1 MTSKTELLP
10 KVAVSLLLSLGLMS
24 HASLGQAQ
32 ERVEME
38 QLQATTQALLE
49 AMVES
54 GLLTRDKVN
63 ALLAAAKAKAKA
75 APAAPAVSPE
85 AAADVGKDV
94 GKDGKKI
101 VRVPYVPEAVKTEM
115 REQIK
120 REVLVQARNERWG
133 EPGATPEWTN
143 RIKIEGDFRLREE
156 AVRLSGDNTAPGMGT
171 FASGEGALT
180 RAADIATSKGTNPVV
195 NPSPPN
201 FNTQDDYERLRLRAR
216 IGVTASLTD
225 EVSAT
230 LRLSTGGTTDR
241 TSTNQTLGQSFNKY
255 AVVVDQAYVSL
266 KPTPELTLS
275 GGRMPNPFF
284 STDLVWADDLGFEG
298 IAASA
303 QKPLFTNGSGFLAAG
318 YFPLSAEVPGTSNA
332 RSLLGVQGGIDVK
345 LPGSGNQ
352 LKLGLAL
359 YDYRGIEGKKE
370 DAVAMNLAPNYG
382 TRYEYAAGFR
392 QRGNTLF
399 RVNAADNSS
408 TTYYGLASSFR
419 ELNLTAALD
428 LPNLL
433 SKPLRVTADYVKNL
447 GFSRSEMQERTG
459 VAITDGS
466 DTGYLAK
473 VQMGPTALRRG
484 DWNASLAYRYL
495 GSDAVLDAFTNSD
508 FGMGGTNNK
517 GLILGANYGLYN
529 HTVVSARWMS
539 SNQIDSYAP
548 GAQPGT
554 KLSVDT
560 IQLDLT
566 TRY

>member
-10 KVAVSLLLSLGLMS
+10 KVAVSLLLSLGLLS
-24 HASLGQAQ
+24 HASMAQAQ
-32 ERVEME
+32 ERAELE
-38 QLQATTQALLE
+38 QMQATTQALLE
-49 AMVES
+49 ALVES

-63 ALLAAAKAKAKA
+63 ALLASAKAKAKA
-75 APAAPAVSPE
+75 APAAPVVSAEASPE
-85 AAADVGKDV
+85 L
-94 GKDGKKI
+94 GKDGKKV

-156 AVRLSGDNTAPGMGT
+156 AVRLSKDNTAPGLGT
-171 FASGEGALT
+171 FANGDLT
-180 RAADIATSKGTNPVV
+180 RAADVATAKGSNTLASVA
-195 NPSPPN
+195 N

-225 EVSAT
+225 EASAT

-255 AVVVDQAYVSL
+255 AVVVDQAYVTL
-266 KPTPELTLS
+266 KPTPELSLS

-303 QKPLFTNGSGFLAAG
+303 QRPLFTNGNGFLAAG
-318 YFPLSAEVPGTSNA
+318 YFPLSAEVPGTSIA
-332 RSLLGVQGGIDVK
+332 RSLIGVQGGIDVK

-359 YDYRGIEGKKE
+359 YDYRGIEGQKE
-370 DAVAMNLAPNYG
+370 DTVAQNLAPNYG
-382 TRYEYAAGFR
+382 ARTEYPAGFR

-399 RVNAADNSS
+399 RVNAAGDAGTS
-408 TTYYGLASSFR
+408 YYGLASSFR

-433 SKPLRVTADYVKNL
+433 SKPVRVTADYVKNL
-447 GFSRSEMQERTG
+447 GFNRSDMQERTG
-459 VAITDGS
+459 VAVTDGA
-466 DTGYLAK
+466 DIGYLAK
-473 VQMGPTALRRG
+473 VQMGPTALRKG

-508 FGMGGTNNK
+508 FGLGGTNNK
-517 GLILGANYGLYN
+517 GLILGMNYGLYN
-529 HTVVSARWMS
+529 NTMVSARWMS
-539 SNQIDSYAP
+539 SNAIDSYAP